1 MRVEDEWGHPWHIAG
16 GDPGSK
22 PMNFLRRLGY
32 AWVVLPYQTL
42 AWGEVAEPAVQL
54 ESMGVLER
62 TRLLD
67 CLEDLSAA

>member
-1 MRVEDEWGHPWHIAG
+1 MRVEDEFEHKWHIAG

-22 PMNFLRRLGY
+22 PVNFLRRLGY

-42 AWGEVAEPAVQL
+42 AWGEVTESAV
-54 ESMGVLER
+54 EESSMGVLER

-67 CLEDLSAA
+67 CLEDLA